1 MIDHETAL
9 WLSKSFG
16 LFYLIAMSVAVVVY
30 AFWPANKSKFDLAA
44 RAILDNDDHQP

>member
-16 LFYLIAMSVAVVVY
+16 LFYLIALSVAVVVY
-30 AFWPANKSKFDLAA
+30 AFWPANQAGFDRAA
-44 RAILDNDDHQP
+44 RSILDPDDTP

>member
-16 LFYLIAMSVAVVVY
+16 LFYLIAMSVGVVVY
-30 AFWPANKSKFDLAA
+30 AFWPANQAHFDRAA
-44 RAILDNDDHQP
+44 RAILDEDDQP

>member
-16 LFYLIAMSVAVVVY
+16 LFYLIALSVAVVAY
-30 AFWPANKSKFDLAA
+30 AFWPANKAKFDSAA
-44 RAILDNDDHQP
+44 RSILDPDDTP

>member
-16 LFYLIAMSVAVVVY
+16 LFYLIFMSVIVVAY
-30 AFWPANKSKFDLAA
+30 AFWPSNKADFDAA
-44 RAILDNDDHQP
+44 AQSILDKDDGL

>member
-16 LFYLIAMSVAVVVY
+16 LFYLIFMSVIVVAY
-30 AFWPANKSKFDLAA
+30 AFWPSNKAGFDAAA
-44 RAILDNDDHQP
+44 RSILDKDDGL